1 MHDEYTAARER
12 IARQKG
18 RLTGW
23 RPLLIT
29 TDVAVTALEVLGDV
43 RGEPAVGLRVV
54 VAGRSAEALDRDGER
69 AADAALRRR
78 AVLGPADPFVVERRG
93 PLHEG
98 EAGHGR
104 PDDGDDPLR
113 WPWRALTFH
122 VPADRLPA
130 IAGLATDAVRG
141 EE

>member
-1 MHDEYTAARER
+1 MHDDYAAARER

-23 RPLLIT
+23 RPLHIT
-29 TDVAVTALEVLGDV
+29 NDVAVTALEVLGDV
-43 RGEPAVGLRVV
+43 RGEPAIGLRVV
-54 VAGRSAEALDRDGER
+54 VAGRSGEALDRDGER

-78 AVLGPADPFVVERRG
+78 AVLGPTDSFVVERRG

-98 EAGHGR
+98 DGGS
-104 PDDGDDPLR
+104 GDDPLR
-113 WPWRALTFH
+113 WSWRALTFH
-122 VPADRLPA
+122 APADHLPA

-141 EE
+141 G

>member
-29 TDVAVTALEVLGDV
+29 NDVAVTALEVLGDV

-54 VAGRSAEALDRDGER
+54 VAGRSVAALNRDDER

-78 AVLGPADPFVVERRG
+78 AVLGPDDPFVVERRG
-93 PLHEG
+93 PVHEG
-98 EAGHGR
+98 EAADDGR
-104 PDDGDDPLR
+104 DDGDDPLR

-141 EE
+141 G

>member
-18 RLTGW
+18 RLTCW
-23 RPLLIT
+23 RPLRIT
-29 TDVAVTALEVLGDV
+29 TNVAVTALEVLGDV
-43 RGEPAVGLRVV
+43 RGEPAVGLRVM
-54 VAGRSAEALDRDGER
+54 VAGRSVEALDRDGER

-78 AVLGPADPFVVERRG
+78 AVLGSGDPFVVERRG

-98 EAGHGR
+98 EAGAEG
-104 PDDGDDPLR
+104 DSDGDDPLR
-113 WPWRALTFH
+113 WPWRTLTFH
-122 VPADRLPA
+122 VPKDRLPA

-141 EE
+141 A